1 MFALHLFLVIVKVL
15 LLCLDDDSQLS
26 LFSLYLLDQ
35 LLKVGNLLEVFDL
48 LRGDLLIEY
57 VLLFLVSDLVFK
69 LALAHKNCFRIQ
81 IVKAVAL
88 LGY

>member
-1 MFALHLFLVIVKVL
+1 MFALHLFLVIIKVL

-69 LALAHKNCFRIQ
+69 LALAHKNCF
-81 IVKAVAL
+81 
-88 LGY
+88 